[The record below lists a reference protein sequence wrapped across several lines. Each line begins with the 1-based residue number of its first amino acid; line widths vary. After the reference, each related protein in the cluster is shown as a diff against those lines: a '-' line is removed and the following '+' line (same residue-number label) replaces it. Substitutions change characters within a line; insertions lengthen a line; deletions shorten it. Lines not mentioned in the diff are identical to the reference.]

1 MSSGKSARNRP
12 QLTWGQIGA
21 LLVLVVLVVIIVD
34 FGQRLGTSQR
44 LTEERNR
51 AGTEVAAL
59 ETEQGALRTQ
69 VAFATTDAAVVQ
81 WALEHGRMVRPGE
94 QLVVPI
100 IPTAQPTPLPPP
112 VALPPPPPNWSLWWQ
127 MFFGAS

>member
-1 MSSGKSARNRP
+1 MSGSKSTRGRG
-12 QLTWGQIGA
+12 QLSWGQIGA
-21 LLVLVVLVVIIVD
+21 LLALLALVVVVVD
-34 FGQRLGTSQR
+34 FGQRLGASQR

-69 VAFATTDAAVVQ
+69 VAYATTDAAVVQ

-100 IPTAQPTPLPPP
+100 IPTAPPTPVAAPI
-112 VALPPPPPNWSLWWQ
+112 ALPPPPPNWMLWWR
-127 MFFGAS
+127 MFFGPT

>member
-1 MSSGKSARNRP
+1 
-12 QLTWGQIGA
+12 LA
-21 LLVLVVLVVIIVD
+21 LVALVVVVVD
-34 FGQRLGTSQR
+34 FGQRLGASQR

-69 VAFATTDAAVVQ
+69 VAYATTDAAVVQ

-100 IPTAQPTPLPPP
+100 IPTAPPTPVAAPI
-112 VALPPPPPNWSLWWQ
+112 ALPPPPPNWMLWWR
-127 MFFGAS
+127 MFFGPS

>member
-1 MSSGKSARNRP
+1 MSRSKGKHNRP

-21 LLVLVVLVVIIVD
+21 LLALVLLVAVIVD
-34 FGQRLGTSQR
+34 FSRRLATSQR
-44 LTEERNR
+44 LTEAANQ

-69 VAFATTDAAVVQ
+69 VAYATTDAAVVQ

-100 IPTAQPTPLPPP
+100 IPTAQPTPVPGP
-112 VALPPPPPNWSLWWQ
+112 VALPPPPPNWTLWWQ
-127 MFFGAS
+127 LFFGQS